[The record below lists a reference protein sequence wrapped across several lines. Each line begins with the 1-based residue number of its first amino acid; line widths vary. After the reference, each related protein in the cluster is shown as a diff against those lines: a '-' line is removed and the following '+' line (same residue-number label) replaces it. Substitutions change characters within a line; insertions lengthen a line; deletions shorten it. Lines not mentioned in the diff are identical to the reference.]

1 MSEDDRRR
9 WDERHA
15 AAALTH
21 DIRPPRLFAAYEHLF
36 PTTGDALELAC
47 GDGRAAVWLAARGL
61 DVVAC
66 DVSPVAIER
75 ARARAIEHRVSD
87 RCRFAVVD
95 LDNGLPDG
103 PAADVILCH
112 LFRDPRLDAAIVERL
127 APGGLLAVAA
137 LSEVGAA
144 PGSFRVPQGGLV
156 RAFAALEVVAAGE
169 GDGEA
174 LLMARS
180 N

>member
-1 MSEDDRRR
+1 GLVNHVVAHDELLPTARALALDIAGVDQHAIRTLLGSIRRIAGADGED
-9 WDERHA
+9 
-15 AAALTH
+15 AALAIERETSRAWAQSL
-21 DIRPPRLFAAYEHLF
+21 DPSEVGAR
-36 PTTGDALELAC
+36 
-47 GDGRAAVWLAARGL
+47 RAAVM
-61 DVVAC
+61 
-66 DVSPVAIER
+66 ER

-95 LDNGLPDG
+95 LDDGLPDG
-103 PAADVILCH
+103 PAADVIVCH

-156 RAFAALEVVAAGE
+156 RAFAAREVVAARE
-169 GDGEA
+169 GGGA
-174 LLMARS
+174 A
-180 N
+180 